1 MTHITIKN
9 LGPIKN
15 VEFDLNK
22 VNVFMGPQSSGKST
36 IAKIISYCSWFEKKA
51 ILEDKASKYFYSEL
65 LEFHNLEENYFCD
78 ESYIEYQSNNC
89 RIVFKGEEKN
99 NAQIKIIVNK
109 DNVFKNERIE
119 FIPAERNFVT
129 IPGIGKYNDSND
141 NALGFLYDWF
151 DAKQDITKQNKYKL
165 PLLSLNEISYYY
177 DKDNNRDTIVLND
190 GKELL
195 LRHVSSGLISVT
207 PLLVVYNYVL
217 NTIYQKKR
225 IKSPFEIVNLKN
237 KIERMNSEKASENYA
252 EMINSM
258 QKLEVANKEVADV
271 VLPAIQKEFVKL
283 LGFDSD
289 YNYTK
294 VIIEEPELNLFPNTQ
309 QELMYY
315 MLSLL
320 NSDERDHQLVLTT
333 HSPYILF
340 SLNNC
345 MIGGLVKNNIPE
357 EDKNSFA
364 SHHAWVDPKEVSI
377 WEIEKGEIRRIQDK
391 DGIVED
397 NYLNKAYKEN
407 SAEYMSLLN
416 YFEDE
421 E

>member
-9 LGPIKN
+9 VGPIKN

-119 FIPAERNFVT
+119 YIPAERNFVT

-309 QELMYY
+309 QELM
-315 MLSLL
+315 
-320 NSDERDHQLVLTT
+320 V
-333 HSPYILF
+333 
-340 SLNNC
+340 
-345 MIGGLVKNNIPE
+345 
-357 EDKNSFA
+357 SF
-364 SHHAWVDPKEVSI
+364 V
-377 WEIEKGEIRRIQDK
+377 
-391 DGIVED
+391 
-397 NYLNKAYKEN
+397 
-407 SAEYMSLLN
+407 
-416 YFEDE
+416 
-421 E
+421 